1 MGECNGFTIHIGG
14 DFAIL
19 IFKVCVK
26 VFNKSGIL
34 SLTQRKE
41 IYPSLSFKQL
51 FKMNV
56 MIIKVIE
63 INNFSKNYRSMRNF
77 FEESY
82 RMIGRTEAFVY

>member
-14 DFAIL
+14 DFVIL

-26 VFNKSGIL
+26 VFNKSSVL

-41 IYPSLSFKQL
+41 IYLSLSFKQL

-56 MIIKVIE
+56 VIIKVME

-77 FEESY
+77 FEKSY
-82 RMIGRTEAFVY
+82 QMIGRMEAFVY